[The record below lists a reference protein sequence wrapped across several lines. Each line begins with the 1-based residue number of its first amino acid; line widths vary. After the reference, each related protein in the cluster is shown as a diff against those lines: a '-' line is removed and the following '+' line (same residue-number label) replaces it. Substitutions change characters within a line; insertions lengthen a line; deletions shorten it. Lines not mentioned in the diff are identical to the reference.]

1 MAAPLF
7 LLLFV
12 VVVVVVV
19 AVVVVVFVFYVA
31 VLNGV
36 VAVLD
41 VFVAVLDV
49 VVAVVLLLLLQNTFQ
64 FGGKKRLWQTV
75 ILNFN
80 GKLCRENF
88 VLVTE
93 LKKFSSNL
101 TKKHKGIEIVVTP
114 REKDCL
120 VGLAWA
126 IYEKILAWLYIIIGF
141 VAAYYI

>member
-1 MAAPLF
+1 M
-7 LLLFV
+7 
-12 VVVVVVV
+12 
-19 AVVVVVFVFYVA
+19 
-31 VLNGV
+31 
-36 VAVLD
+36 
-41 VFVAVLDV
+41 
-49 VVAVVLLLLLQNTFQ
+49 
-64 FGGKKRLWQTV
+64 
-75 ILNFN
+75 NFN